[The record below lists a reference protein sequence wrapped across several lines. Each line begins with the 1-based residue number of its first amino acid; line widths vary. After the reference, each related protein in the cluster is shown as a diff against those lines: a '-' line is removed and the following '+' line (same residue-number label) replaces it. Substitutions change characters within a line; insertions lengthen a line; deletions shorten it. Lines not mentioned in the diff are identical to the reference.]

1 VLGEVPEQEDQPD
14 GEGVADC
21 GQGPGS
27 TGASAGVSAVKDMA
41 NGIHKRMLA
50 GYATP
55 HEAAEDLVQATA
67 LMANVQ
73 KEVREADHAYAVVLL
88 RFLDADEAAAR
99 ARIRA
104 ETSLEYLRKRE
115 ARDMGTFLEETVR
128 TLKTL
133 VKLEE
138 SQMRM
143 GG

>member
-1 VLGEVPEQEDQPD
+1 VSSVRDMVGEIQRQ
-14 GEGVADC
+14 
-21 GQGPGS
+21 
-27 TGASAGVSAVKDMA
+27 
-41 NGIHKRMLA
+41 MLT

-55 HEAAEDLVQATA
+55 HEAAEDLVKATA

-99 ARIRA
+99 AKIRA
-104 ETSLEYLRKRE
+104 ETSMEFMRKRE
-115 ARDMGTFLEETVR
+115 AKDMGVFLEETVR

>member
-1 VLGEVPEQEDQPD
+1 VQHPLPEQEDEP
-14 GEGVADC
+14 GRPWLADC
-21 GQGPGS
+21 GSGPGA
-27 TGASAGVSAVKDMA
+27 TGAEGVSIRDMVSV
-41 NGIHKRMLA
+41 IQKRMLS
-50 GYATP
+50 GYGTP
-55 HEAAEDLVQATA
+55 HEAAEDLVKATA

-115 ARDMGTFLEETVR
+115 AKDMGTFLEETVR